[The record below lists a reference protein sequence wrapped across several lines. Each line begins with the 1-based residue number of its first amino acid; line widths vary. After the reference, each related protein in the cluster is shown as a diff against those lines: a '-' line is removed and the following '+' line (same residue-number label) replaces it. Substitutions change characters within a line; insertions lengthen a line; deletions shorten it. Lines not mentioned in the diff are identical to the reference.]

1 VKNRFLKI
9 CAFSNVQLLYRYG
22 EVAGAGKAGNAI
34 AGQAKKKSA
43 QAKNTVG
50 RCALTT
56 VKYS

>member
-1 VKNRFLKI
+1 M
-9 CAFSNVQLLYRYG
+9 QLLYRYG